1 MRVYAAIE
9 ERTLDRVPLFDW
21 ARTRTTSQ
29 CGPGLGSGTVH
40 LPEAVAALHAAPA
53 SSPPSTNVDVT
64 MFSGLTAAN
73 QPLCELGI
81 TLGRQSTVSLT
92 GLTRLDLV
100 QPANR

>member
-1 MRVYAAIE
+1 
-9 ERTLDRVPLFDW
+9 
-21 ARTRTTSQ
+21 
-29 CGPGLGSGTVH
+29 
-40 LPEAVAALHAAPA
+40 
-53 SSPPSTNVDVT
+53 

-92 GLTRLDLV
+92 GLTGLDLV